1 MTDPALSGL
10 LLPPLAQPVD
20 VQALAEPHLEVAFK
34 RVARILRS
42 RRSKP
47 IDIIRAARFLAE
59 YGVGRPTQVVR
70 IETDPE
76 LELDRLDSVLLARIA
91 AGQVNGAALLKLM
104 PPAPP
109 VVEEPD
115 DPGDV

>member
-1 MTDPALSGL
+1 MTDPALSGF

-20 VQALAEPHLEVAFK
+20 VQALAEPHLKAAFK
-34 RVARILRS
+34 RVGRILRS
-42 RRSKP
+42 RTAKS
-47 IDIIRAARFLAE
+47 IDIIRAARFIAE
-59 YGVGRPTQVVR
+59 YAVGRPTQVVR

-109 VVEEPD
+109 VVDEPD
-115 DPGDV
+115 EIGEV